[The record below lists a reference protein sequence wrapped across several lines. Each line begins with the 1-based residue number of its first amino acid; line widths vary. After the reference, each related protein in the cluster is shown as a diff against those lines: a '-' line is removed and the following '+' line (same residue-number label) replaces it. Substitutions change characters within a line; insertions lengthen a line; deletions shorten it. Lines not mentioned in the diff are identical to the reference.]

1 VIAPIFT
8 NEKGLFLQTIYHPLQ
23 LFAKNTRGT
32 ALETYLECP
41 TYESKNFGKTT
52 YLDVSSAIDNGIVTM
67 NVVNRHLDQDVE
79 AEIEVQDAG
88 FKGSVEVSLVTGP
101 DIKAENDFGK
111 TTVST
116 VKSTVTA
123 KGSKLVHRFPAHSYT
138 MLRGALA

>member
-1 VIAPIFT
+1 M
-8 NEKGLFLQTIYHPLQ
+8 
-23 LFAKNTRGT
+23 

-41 TYESKNFGKTT
+41 SYESKNFGKAT
-52 YLDVSSAIDNGIVTM
+52 YLDVSSSLDNGTVTF
-67 NVVNRHLDQDVE
+67 NVVNRHLDQEVE
-79 AEIEVQDAG
+79 AEIEVQDAAFRG
-88 FKGSVEVSLVTGP
+88 NFEVSLVTGP

-123 KGSKLVHRFPAHSYT
+123 RGNKLVHRFPAHSYT